1 MPLLR
6 ESSLQLKPGKKWK
19 GNKGGRPKIAREE
32 TAAWLEERDENGKTN
47 ARKIVEALGNIAIG
61 GGPNSVSAFREIR
74 QTVEQNQS
82 DGPP

>member
-1 MPLLR
+1 
-6 ESSLQLKPGKKWK
+6 LQLKPGKKWK